1 MNYQSCPVPF
11 IRFCFPALFEIAVL
25 DSKNPENNIE
35 AMAKHDLSRQE
46 ANDFVAQV
54 DTGGRNA
61 TGWPGRLIAAVTF
74 TWALFQL
81 YIASNLPFWLTDVTG
96 FSVIVTNSNA
106 RLIHLAFGFFLASLA
121 FPLFKSSPKDRIPWY
136 DWALALAGVAACL
149 YIVVLRNEIAIRAGL
164 PTQGDLIAS
173 TVGMSILGITV
184 YRALG
189 LPLLI
194 VASVFVSYVFFGN
207 SEWLPETIQWKG
219 ASYGKAMW
227 HFWMQNEGVFGVAL
241 GVSASLIFL
250 FVLFGSILEKAGA
263 GNYFIK
269 IAFALLGHLRGG
281 PAKAAV
287 VASALSGMYSGSS
300 IANTVT
306 TGTFTIPLMKRTGFS
321 AEKAGAVE
329 VASSTNGQL
338 TPPVMGAAAFL
349 IAEFTGISYQEIL
362 KHALLPAL
370 VSYIALFYIVHLE
383 ALKMDLKGLPKP
395 PSTLTFVNKLTG
407 FLGGFIGI
415 SLLGIVVYYGLGWI
429 KVAAPDFAFTIV
441 AVGCTLFYLYLLK
454 LASRT
459 PDLIVDDPDDPILEL
474 PSAGATAIT
483 GLYYILPIVILIWSI
498 IIERLS
504 PALSAFWAA
513 IAMTIVSLTQNPIK
527 AFFRGSG
534 DYAATF
540 KVGLCDW
547 IAGMMAGSRNMISIA
562 VATGAAGIIVGTISL
577 TGAHQVVGEFVEF
590 LSGGYLIVMLILVA
604 LMSLILGMGLPTT
617 ANYIVVSSLMAPVI
631 ITLGAANGLLVPLIA
646 VHLFVFYFGILAD
659 DTPPV
664 GLAAF
669 AAAAIS
675 KGDPIK
681 TGIQGFTYDIRTALL
696 PFLFIFNTE
705 LLLVDVS
712 AFKAVFVFIVAV
724 IAMMLFASATQGYLF
739 TRNKI
744 WESGLLLLVAF
755 TLFRPGYWLDQVSSP
770 YQSNEP
776 AKIYEIVGQATP
788 DGVLTIIV
796 SGPDFDSGEIN
807 STTILVPLGQPAD
820 AVRRLQEAGLAVTV
834 EDGLAVI
841 EEPFPG
847 SPYFESIGK
856 SFDYYG
862 DTPVQVADVL
872 KPRERVFKEVF
883 YIPAILL
890 LALVVFLQR
899 RRIARAPGN
908 ANTPTQAV

>member
-1 MNYQSCPVPF
+1 MVQ
-11 IRFCFPALFEIAVL
+11 
-25 DSKNPENNIE
+25 NNE
-35 AMAKHDLSRQE
+35 SQGSLE
-46 ANDFVAQV
+46 DFSSI
-54 DTGGRNA
+54 DTGGRNP
-61 TGWPGRLIAAVTF
+61 TGWEGRLITWVAF
-74 TWALFQL
+74 IWALFQL
-81 YIASNLPFWLTDVTG
+81 YFASNLPFWLTDVTG
-96 FSVIVTNSNA
+96 ISVIVTNSNA
-106 RLIHLAFGFFLASLA
+106 RLIHLAFGFFLATLA
-121 FPLFKSSPKDRIPWY
+121 FPLFKSSPKNRIPWY
-136 DWALALAGVAACL
+136 DWVLATAGVVCCL

-164 PTQGDLIAS
+164 PTTGDLVAS
-173 TVGMSILGITV
+173 TIGMLILGITV
-184 YRALG
+184 YRSLG

-194 VASVFVSYVFFGN
+194 VASVFVAYVFFGN
-207 SEWLPETIQWKG
+207 ADWLPETIQWKG
-219 ASYGKAMW
+219 ASYGKATW

-241 GVSASLIFL
+241 GVSATLIFL

-362 KHALLPAL
+362 KHALVPAL

-383 ALKMDLKGLPKP
+383 AMKMNLQGLPKP
-395 PSTLTFVNKLTG
+395 PSPHTFARKMMS

-415 SLLGIVVYYGLGWI
+415 GLLGIIVYYGLGWI
-429 KVAAPDFAFTIV
+429 KVVAPASAFYIV
-441 AVGCTLFYLYLLK
+441 AAGCAGGYLFLLK
-454 LASRT
+454 LASRL
-459 PDLIVDDPDDPILEL
+459 PDLVVDDPDAPITEL
-474 PSAGATAIT
+474 PPAGATAIT
-483 GLYYILPIVILIWSI
+483 GLYFILPIVILIWSI
-498 IIERLS
+498 VIERLS
-504 PALSAFWAA
+504 PGLSAFWAA
-513 IAMTIVSLTQNPIK
+513 ITMVIVSLTQHPIK

-534 DYAATF
+534 NYRAAFETG
-540 KVGLCDW
+540 KAAW
-547 IAGMMAGSRNMISIA
+547 IDGMIAGSRNMISIS

-590 LSGGYLIVMLILVA
+590 LSGGYLIVMLLLVA
-604 LMSLILGMGLPTT
+604 VMSLILGMGLPTT

-681 TGIQGFTYDIRTALL
+681 TGIQGFAYDIRTALL

-705 LLLVDVS
+705 LLLINVS
-712 AFKAVFVFIVAV
+712 PLKAIFIFIVAV
-724 IAMMLFASATQGYLF
+724 IAMMLFASATQGWLL
-739 TRNKI
+739 TRNRI
-744 WESGLLLLVAF
+744 WESLVLLLVAF
-755 TLFRPGYWLDQVSSP
+755 TLFRPGFWLDRVDPPFDDIHPSRV
-770 YQSNEP
+770 
-776 AKIYEIVGQATP
+776 YEVVDNATP
-788 DGVLTIIV
+788 DGVLTMIV
-796 SGPDFDSGEIN
+796 TGPDFDTGEIT
-807 STTILVPLGQPAD
+807 STTILVPLGNQA
-820 AVRRLQEAGLAVTV
+820 AAIARLEKAGLTVSV
-834 EDGLAVI
+834 EDGRAI
-841 EEPFPG
+841 IQEPFPG
-847 SPYFESIGK
+847 SPFFETIGK
-856 SFDYYG
+856 TFDYYT
-862 DTPVQVADVL
+862 DNPVELSVIRT
-872 KPRERVFKEVF
+872 KKERVPKEVF
-883 YIPAILL
+883 YLPAVLL
-890 LALVVFLQR
+890 LGLVYWVQR
-899 RRIARAPGN
+899 RRRG
-908 ANTPTQAV
+908 TLHKS

>member
-1 MNYQSCPVPF
+1 
-11 IRFCFPALFEIAVL
+11 
-25 DSKNPENNIE
+25 
-35 AMAKHDLSRQE
+35 MAKHDLSKDGVD
-46 ANDFVAQV
+46 DFVAQIE
-54 DTGGRNA
+54 TGGRNA
-61 TGWPGRLIAAVTF
+61 IGWQGKLIAYT
-74 TWALFQL
+74 TLIWALFQL
-81 YIASNLPFWLTDVTG
+81 YIASNLPFWLTDITG
-96 FSVIVTNSNA
+96 VSVIVTNSNA
-106 RLIHLAFGFFLASLA
+106 RLIHLAFGFFLGSLA
-121 FPLFKSSPKDRIPWY
+121 FPLFKSSPRNRVPWY
-136 DWALALAGVAACL
+136 DWALAAIGVAACL
-149 YIVVLRNEIAIRAGL
+149 YIVVLRNEIAVRAGL
-164 PTQGDLIAS
+164 PTTGDLVAS
-173 TVGMSILGITV
+173 TIGMLVLGVTV
-184 YRALG
+184 YRTLG

-194 VASVFVSYVFFGN
+194 VACVFVSYVFFGN
-207 SEWLPETIQWKG
+207 AEWLAEAIQWKG

-241 GVSASLIFL
+241 GVSATLIFL

-349 IAEFTGISYQEIL
+349 IAEFTGISYQDIL
-362 KHALLPAL
+362 KHALVPAL

-383 ALKMDLKGLPKP
+383 AMKMDLKGLPKP
-395 PSTLTFVNKLTG
+395 PSTRTFANKLIG

-415 SLLGIVVYYGLGWI
+415 SLLGMVVYFGLGWV
-429 KVAAPDFAFTIV
+429 KVAAPDAAFTIV
-441 AVGCTLFYLYLLK
+441 AVGCTLLYLLLLK
-454 LASRT
+454 LASKT
-459 PDLIVDDPDDPILEL
+459 PDLIVDDPDAPILAL
-474 PSAGATAIT
+474 PKAGETAIT
-483 GLYYILPIVILIWSI
+483 GLYYILPIVILIWCI

-504 PALSAFWAA
+504 PALSAFWAT
-513 IAMTIVSLTQNPIK
+513 IAMIIVSLTQNPIK

-534 DYAATF
+534 NYWGAF
-540 KVGLCDW
+540 KIGLCDW

-590 LSGGYLIVMLILVA
+590 LSGGSLILMLILVA

-631 ITLGAANGLLVPLIA
+631 ITLGAQNGLLVPLIA

-681 TGIQGFTYDIRTALL
+681 TGIQGFAYDIRTALL

-705 LLLVDVS
+705 LLLIDVS
-712 AFKAVFVFIVAV
+712 PMKAIFVFVVAVF
-724 IAMMLFASATQGYLF
+724 AMMLFASATQGYFL
-739 TRNKI
+739 TRNKK
-744 WESGLLLLVAF
+744 WESALLLLVAF
-755 TLFRPGYWLDQVSSP
+755 TLFRPGYWLDQVSPP
-770 YQSNEP
+770 YDSAEP
-776 AKIYEIVGQATP
+776 SKIYEVVGQATP
-788 DGVLTIIV
+788 DGVITMVI
-796 SGPDFDSGEIN
+796 SGPDFDSGEIE
-807 STTILVPLGQPAD
+807 STTILVPLGQRSD
-820 AVRRLQEAGLAVTV
+820 AIERLENAGLSVTV
-834 EDGLAVI
+834 EDGFAVI
-841 EEPFPG
+841 GEPLPG
-847 SPYFESIGK
+847 TPFFEGIGK
-856 SFDYYG
+856 TFDFY
-862 DTPVQVADVL
+862 DDRPVRIADIL
-872 KPRERVFKEVF
+872 TRSERVVKEVF
-883 YIPAILL
+883 YIPAVLL
-890 LALVVFLQR
+890 LGLVVFLQR
-899 RRIARAPGN
+899 RRRAAVARHQTA
-908 ANTPTQAV
+908 

>member
-1 MNYQSCPVPF
+1 M
-11 IRFCFPALFEIAVL
+11 A
-25 DSKNPENNIE
+25 ENNDSQDNLE
-35 AMAKHDLSRQE
+35 EFST
-46 ANDFVAQV
+46 V
-54 DTGGRNA
+54 DTGGRNPA
-61 TGWPGRLIAAVTF
+61 GWEGKLIAYVAFV
-74 TWALFQL
+74 WALFQL

-96 FSVIVTNSNA
+96 ISVIVTNSNA
-106 RLIHLAFGFFLASLA
+106 RLIHLAFGFFLATLA
-121 FPLFKSSPKDRIPWY
+121 FPLLKSSPRDRIPWY
-136 DWALALAGVAACL
+136 DWILAIAGVACCL
-149 YIVVLRNEIAIRAGL
+149 YIVVLRNEIAVRAGL
-164 PTQGDLIAS
+164 PTTADLVAS
-173 TVGMSILGITV
+173 TIGMLILGITV
-184 YRALG
+184 YRSLG

-207 SEWLPETIQWKG
+207 ADWMPEAIQWKG

-241 GVSASLIFL
+241 GVSATLIFL

-263 GNYFIK
+263 GNFFIK

-321 AEKAGAVE
+321 PEKAGAVE

-362 KHALLPAL
+362 KHALVPAL

-383 ALKMDLKGLPKP
+383 AMKMNLQGLPKP
-395 PSTLTFVNKLTG
+395 PSSLTFVRKMMG

-415 SLLGIVVYYGLGWI
+415 GLLGIIVYFGLGWI
-429 KVAAPDFAFTIV
+429 KVVAPDAAFYIV
-441 AVGCTLFYLYLLK
+441 AVGCILFYLYLLK
-454 LASRT
+454 LASKI
-459 PDLIVDDPDDPILEL
+459 PDLVVDDPDAPITEL
-474 PSAGATAIT
+474 PHAGKTAIT

-498 IIERLS
+498 VIERLS

-513 IAMTIVSLTQNPIK
+513 IAMIIVTITQHPVK
-527 AFFRGSG
+527 AFMRGSG
-534 DYAATF
+534 EYGKAF
-540 KVGLCDW
+540 KVGVCDW
-547 IAGMMAGSRNMISIA
+547 VQGMMAGSRNMISIS

-590 LSGGYLIVMLILVA
+590 LSGGYLIVMLLLVA
-604 LMSLILGMGLPTT
+604 VMSLILGMGLPTT

-681 TGIQGFTYDIRTALL
+681 TGIQGFAYDIRTALL

-705 LLLVDVS
+705 LLLIDVS
-712 AFKAVFVFIVAV
+712 PLKAIFIFVIAV

-739 TRNKI
+739 TRNRK
-744 WESGLLLLVAF
+744 WESALLLLIAF

-770 YQSNEP
+770 YISSEP
-776 AKIYEIVGQATP
+776 SKVYEVVGQATP
-788 DGVLTIIV
+788 DGVLTMVV
-796 SGPDFDSGEIN
+796 SGPDFDTGEIA
-807 STTILVPLGQPAD
+807 STTILVPLGEPAE
-820 AVRRLQEAGLAVTV
+820 AAKRLNDAGLNVIV
-834 EDGLAVI
+834 EDGFAVI

-847 SPYFESIGK
+847 TPFFETVGK
-856 SFDYYG
+856 LFDFYG
-862 DTPVQVADVL
+862 DEPVRIADVRS
-872 KPRERVFKEVF
+872 PAERMPKEVF
-883 YIPAILL
+883 YIPAVVL
-890 LALVVFLQR
+890 LALIVLLQR
-899 RRIARAPGN
+899 RRIRNDGA
-908 ANTPTQAV
+908 

>member
-1 MNYQSCPVPF
+1 M
-11 IRFCFPALFEIAVL
+11 A
-25 DSKNPENNIE
+25 ENTAAQDNLE
-35 AMAKHDLSRQE
+35 
-46 ANDFVAQV
+46 DFSAV
-54 DTGGRNA
+54 DTGGREPI
-61 TGWPGRLIAAVTF
+61 GWEGKLIAYVAF
-74 TWALFQL
+74 IWALFQL

-96 FSVIVTNSNA
+96 ISVIVTNSNA
-106 RLIHLAFGFFLASLA
+106 RLIHLAFGFFLATLA
-121 FPLFKSSPKDRIPWY
+121 FPLFKNSPKDRIPWY
-136 DWALALAGVAACL
+136 DWILAAAGVICCL
-149 YIVVLRNEIAIRAGL
+149 YIVFLRNEIAVRAGL
-164 PTQGDLIAS
+164 PTTGDLVAS
-173 TVGMSILGITV
+173 TIGMLVLGITV
-184 YRALG
+184 YRSLG

-207 SEWLPETIQWKG
+207 AEWMPEAIQWKG

-241 GVSASLIFL
+241 GVSATLIFL

-349 IAEFTGISYQEIL
+349 IAEFTGISYQDIL
-362 KHALLPAL
+362 KHALVPAL
-370 VSYIALFYIVHLE
+370 VSYIALFYIVHIE
-383 ALKMDLKGLPKP
+383 AMKLNLQGLPKP
-395 PSTLTFVNKLTG
+395 PSSLTFARKMLGFLSG
-407 FLGGFIGI
+407 FLGIG
-415 SLLGIVVYYGLGWI
+415 LLGVFVYFGLGWI
-429 KVAAPDFAFTIV
+429 KVAAPDAAFFIV
-441 AVGCTLFYLYLLK
+441 AIGCTLFYLYLLK

-459 PDLIVDDPDDPILEL
+459 PDLVVDDPDDPITEL
-474 PSAGATAIT
+474 PKAGETAIT
-483 GLYYILPIVILIWSI
+483 GLYYLLPIVILIWSI
-498 IIERLS
+498 VIERLS
-504 PALSAFWAA
+504 PSLSAFWAT
-513 IAMTIVSLTQNPIK
+513 IAMTIVALTQNPIK
-527 AFFRGSG
+527 SLFRGDG
-534 DYAATF
+534 NYKAGFMT
-540 KVGLCDW
+540 GLCDW
-547 IAGMMAGSRNMISIA
+547 VQGMMAGSRNMISIS

-590 LSGGYLIVMLILVA
+590 LSGGHLIVMLLLVA

-631 ITLGAANGLLVPLIA
+631 ITLGAANGLIVPLIA

-681 TGIQGFTYDIRTALL
+681 TGIQGFAYDIRTALL

-705 LLLVDVS
+705 LLLIDVS
-712 AFKAVFVFIVAV
+712 VAKAFFIFFVAV
-724 IAMMLFASATQGYLF
+724 IAMMLFASATQGWF
-739 TRNKI
+739 VTRNKF
-744 WESGLLLLVAF
+744 WESAVLLLVAF
-755 TLFRPGYWLDQVSSP
+755 TLFRPGFWLDRVDPPFNSV
-770 YQSNEP
+770 EP
-776 AKIYEIVGQATP
+776 TKIYEVVGNATP
-788 DGVLTIIV
+788 NGVLTMVV
-796 SGPDFDSGEIN
+796 SGPDFDTGEIAN
-807 STTILVPLGQPAD
+807 TTILVPMGDQTEAIE
-820 AVRRLQEAGLAVTV
+820 RLEAAGLNVLV
-834 EDGLAVI
+834 EGGRAII

-847 SPYFESIGK
+847 SPFFESIGK
-856 SFDYYG
+856 SFDYYADDPVEVG
-862 DTPVQVADVL
+862 AIKTP
-872 KPRERVFKEVF
+872 KERVAKEIF
-883 YIPAILL
+883 YLPAILL
-890 LALVVFLQR
+890 LGIVYWIQR
-899 RRIARAPGN
+899 RRRDSEASA
-908 ANTPTQAV
+908 

>member
-1 MNYQSCPVPF
+1 MVQ
-11 IRFCFPALFEIAVL
+11 
-25 DSKNPENNIE
+25 NNE
-35 AMAKHDLSRQE
+35 SQGSLE
-46 ANDFVAQV
+46 DFSSI
-54 DTGGRNA
+54 DTGGRNP
-61 TGWPGRLIAAVTF
+61 TGWEGRLITWVAF
-74 TWALFQL
+74 IWALFQL
-81 YIASNLPFWLTDVTG
+81 YFASNLPFWLTDVTG
-96 FSVIVTNSNA
+96 ISVIVTNSNA
-106 RLIHLAFGFFLASLA
+106 RLIHLAFGFFLATLA
-121 FPLFKSSPKDRIPWY
+121 FPLFKSSPKNRIPWY
-136 DWALALAGVAACL
+136 DWVLATAGVVCCL
-149 YIVVLRNEIAIRAGL
+149 YIVVLRNEIAVRAGL
-164 PTQGDLIAS
+164 PTTGDLVAS
-173 TVGMSILGITV
+173 TIGMLILGITV
-184 YRALG
+184 YRSLG

-194 VASVFVSYVFFGN
+194 VASVFVAYVFFGN
-207 SEWLPETIQWKG
+207 ADWLPETIQWKG
-219 ASYGKAMW
+219 ASYGKATW

-241 GVSASLIFL
+241 GVSATLIFL

-362 KHALLPAL
+362 KHALVPAL

-383 ALKMDLKGLPKP
+383 AMKMNLQGLPKP
-395 PSTLTFVNKLTG
+395 PSPHTFARKMMG

-415 SLLGIVVYYGLGWI
+415 GLLGIIVYYGLGWI
-429 KVAAPDFAFTIV
+429 KVVAPASAFYIV
-441 AVGCTLFYLYLLK
+441 AAGCAGGYLYLLK
-454 LASRT
+454 LASRL
-459 PDLIVDDPDDPILEL
+459 PDLIVDDPDAPITEL
-474 PSAGATAIT
+474 PPAGATAIT

-498 IIERLS
+498 VIERLS
-504 PALSAFWAA
+504 PGLSAFWAV
-513 IAMTIVSLTQNPIK
+513 ITMIIVSLTQHPIK

-534 DYAATF
+534 NYRAAFETG
-540 KVGLCDW
+540 KAAW
-547 IAGMMAGSRNMISIA
+547 IDGMIAGSRNMISIS

-590 LSGGYLIVMLILVA
+590 LSGGYLIVMLLLVA
-604 LMSLILGMGLPTT
+604 VMSLILGMGLPTT

-681 TGIQGFTYDIRTALL
+681 TGIQGFAYDIRTALL

-705 LLLVDVS
+705 LLLINVS
-712 AFKAVFVFIVAV
+712 PLKAIFIFIVAV
-724 IAMMLFASATQGYLF
+724 IAMMLFASATQGWLL
-739 TRNKI
+739 TRNRI
-744 WESGLLLLVAF
+744 WESLVLLLVAF
-755 TLFRPGYWLDQVSSP
+755 TLFRPGFWLDRVDPPFDDIHPSRV
-770 YQSNEP
+770 
-776 AKIYEIVGQATP
+776 YEVVDNATP
-788 DGVLTIIV
+788 DGVLTMIV
-796 SGPDFDSGEIN
+796 TGPDFDTGEIT
-807 STTILVPLGQPAD
+807 STTILVPLGNQA
-820 AVRRLQEAGLAVTV
+820 AAIARLEKAGLTVSV
-834 EDGLAVI
+834 EDGRAI
-841 EEPFPG
+841 IQEPFPG
-847 SPYFESIGK
+847 SPFFETIGK
-856 SFDYYG
+856 TFDYYT
-862 DTPVQVADVL
+862 DNPVELSVIRT
-872 KPRERVFKEVF
+872 KKERVPKEVF
-883 YIPAILL
+883 YLPAVLL
-890 LALVVFLQR
+890 LGLVYWVQR
-899 RRIARAPGN
+899 RRRG
-908 ANTPTQAV
+908 TLHKS